1 LIDMIFLN
9 KECDPKIA
17 KDKSLPNNAFL
28 VEYISDGETC
38 YDLVQSSKKVE
49 IFDHYYDNYK
59 SGLKNITQS
68 DGAINPKLW
77 NNPNKKEKK

>member
-1 LIDMIFLN
+1 MIDTIFLN
-9 KECDPKIA
+9 KECDPNVA

-28 VEYISDGETC
+28 VEYIVDGETR
-38 YDLVQSSKKVE
+38 YDLVQSQKKVE

-59 SGLKNITQS
+59 SNLKNITQS
-68 DGAINPKLW
+68 DGTMNPKLW